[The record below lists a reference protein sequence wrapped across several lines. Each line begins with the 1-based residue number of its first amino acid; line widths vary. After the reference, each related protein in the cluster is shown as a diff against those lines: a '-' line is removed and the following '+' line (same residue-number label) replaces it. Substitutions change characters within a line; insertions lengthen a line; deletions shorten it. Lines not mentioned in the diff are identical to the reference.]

1 MGIVMI
7 ACPAT
12 GRDVSTGIEMSGVD
26 ELPTVIATM
35 SCPACGGVH
44 EWTKHDARIANGG
57 EQYREAAL
65 AWSRERN
72 VA

>member
-12 GRDVSTGIEMSGVD
+12 GREVSTGIEMSGVD
-26 ELPTVIATM
+26 QLPTVIATM
-35 SCPACGGVH
+35 FCSECGRVH
-44 EWTKHDARIANGG
+44 EWTKDDARLTNGG

-65 AWSRERN
+65 AGVGGKT